1 MMQNIEE
8 GDEIDRSFKLGE
20 SKSKIEEND
29 DLDDEVDQRKESG
42 RRSPSRS
49 KSKNFKISNEATLS
63 MMEWLL

>member
-8 GDEIDRSFKLGE
+8 GDDIDRNYRLGE
-20 SKSKIEEND
+20 SRSKIEENE
-29 DLDDEVDQRKESG
+29 DLDDEVDNKKEGG

-49 KSKNFKISNEATLS
+49 RSKNFKISNEATLS

>member
-8 GDEIDRSFKLGE
+8 GEELDRNYRLGE

-29 DLDDEVDQRKESG
+29 DLDDEIDQKKESG

-49 KSKNFKISNEATLS
+49 RSKNFKISNEATLS